1 MNKIML
7 IGRVTK
13 DLELKQTTSGKSVCE
28 FNIAVNRDK
37 DNADFPMIQ
46 VWNSQAENLT
56 KYQGRGSLVGIT
68 GELRTDNY
76 TDKEGNKKQKVYV
89 LANNIEYLERKT
101 TQEAT
106 QESTKEEDPY
116 KSYGEQ
122 VNITN
127 DFLD

>member
-1 MNKIML
+1 
-7 IGRVTK
+7 
-13 DLELKQTTSGKSVCE
+13 
-28 FNIAVNRDK
+28 
-37 DNADFPMIQ
+37 MIQ

-89 LANNIEYLERKT
+89 LANNIEYLERKEIVET
-101 TQEAT
+101 PT
-106 QESTKEEDPY
+106 SDPY
-116 KSYGEQ
+116 AEYGEQ

>member
-89 LANNIEYLERKT
+89 LANNIEYLERKEIVET
-101 TQEAT
+101 PT
-106 QESTKEEDPY
+106 SDPY
-116 KSYGEQ
+116 AEYGEQ

>member
-1 MNKIML
+1 
-7 IGRVTK
+7 
-13 DLELKQTTSGKSVCE
+13 
-28 FNIAVNRDK
+28 
-37 DNADFPMIQ
+37 MIQ

-89 LANNIEYLERKT
+89 LANNIEYLERKEIVET
-101 TQEAT
+101 P
-106 QESTKEEDPY
+106 SEDPY